1 MAMVACA
8 ICFQGER
15 AAATP
20 EELRVC
26 AECVAGMQRQE
37 IPEGVANDLALVG
50 FLRAWFAQIRAYWR
64 GNKGG

>member
-1 MAMVACA
+1 MGLVACA

-15 AAATP
+15 AAARP

-50 FLRAWFAQIRAYWR
+50 FLQAWFSQIRAAWR
-64 GNKGG
+64 RNKGE